1 MIFRMS
7 KASDI
12 LNIKKIQI
20 DTLEELLAFT
30 KKTRKE
36 SIVLYYDEKE
46 RPTIIDYDSYIE

>member
-1 MIFRMS
+1 MS